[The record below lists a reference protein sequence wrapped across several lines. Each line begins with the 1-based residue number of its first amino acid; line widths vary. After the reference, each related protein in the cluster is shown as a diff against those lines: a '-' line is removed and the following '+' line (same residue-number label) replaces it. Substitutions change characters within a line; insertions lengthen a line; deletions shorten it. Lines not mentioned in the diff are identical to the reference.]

1 MDSIF
6 LRTAFESGKRVFYP
20 VDGQSFRHLPVQAD
34 RDKRDYYPVGT
45 FFGTRQLIQEG
56 SRYSATDI
64 YPLDVADLMPSD
76 SMSPAP
82 DDMVVAWDAF
92 KTKNRIAVS
101 GAGESATRKKSGKK
115 SLLEELLEKH
125 PVPSI
130 KKDGFWVSDEN
141 WGTLLL
147 NIHTGT
153 NTMLIGPA
161 GTGKTELAVFLGKE
175 LGKDVKIYDMGSMH
189 DPMSQLL
196 GTHRL
201 EKDGGATRSVFDYST
216 FVEDIQKPG
225 IIVLDELSRATPM
238 TNNILFPV
246 LDFRR
251 ELCVEMAGDHDKRRI
266 KVHDEC
272 VFIATANI
280 GVEYTGTMS
289 LDKALLSRM
298 FPVEL
303 GFMPE
308 ATEVNFL
315 AERAGIAMSD
325 AGIIVNRVN
334 KLRSM
339 YRSGEVS
346 AEVSVRD
353 TLRCAQQVSFGRN
366 IVDALKCAVL
376 PMFGYDE
383 RDQVLRV
390 FMAK

>member
-6 LRTAFESGKRVFYP
+6 LYSENESGKRVLYP
-20 VDGQSFRHLPVQAD
+20 VEGQSLRHIPVQAD
-34 RDKRDYYPVGT
+34 RDKRDFYPVGT
-45 FFGTRQLIQEG
+45 VFGTRQLVQE
-56 SRYSATDI
+56 SDRYSATDI
-64 YPLDVADLMPSD
+64 YPLDVIDLMPSD
-76 SMSPAP
+76 SENPAP
-82 DDMVVAWDAF
+82 ADMADAWTEF
-92 KTKNRIAVS
+92 KKIHRV
-101 GAGESATRKKSGKK
+101 GVFGGSATRKKAAGKK
-115 SLLEELLEKH
+115 TILEELLEKH

-130 KKDGFWVSDEN
+130 KKDGFWVSEAN

-147 NIHTGT
+147 NVHSKM

-175 LGKDVKIYDMGSMH
+175 LGLNVKIYDMGSMH

-201 EKDGGATRSVFDYST
+201 EKDGEATRSVFDYST

-251 ELCVEMAGDHDKRRI
+251 ELCVEMAGDRDKRRI
-266 KVHDEC
+266 KVHDDC

-315 AERAGIAMSD
+315 IERTGIASTD
-325 AGIIVNRVN
+325 AKLIVNRVN
-334 KLRSM
+334 KLRRM
-339 YRSGEVS
+339 YREGDVS

-353 TLRCAQQVSFGRN
+353 TLRCAQQVSFGRS
-366 IVDALKCAVL
+366 IIEALTCAVL

-383 RDQVLRV
+383 RDQVNRV